1 MGGRSGEVTSCEAGE
16 GGERWPPQ
24 AKVAIEYPPFDL
36 RREMAAKPAATAPAA
51 APAAAA
57 AASASA
63 SASRAELRVTSG
75 AKISALVERAL
86 EALPAGAVRLHAEG
100 NAVSKCVS
108 VAEIAKR
115 KLRGVHQLN
124 EIGLADDGAR
134 PTVGITLSLR
144 PLDAAHPGYQPPLTD
159 EERAGVRPD
168 FDAADAMETD
178 GAPT

>member
-1 MGGRSGEVTSCEAGE
+1 M
-16 GGERWPPQ
+16 
-24 AKVAIEYPPFDL
+24 
-36 RREMAAKPAATAPAA
+36 
-51 APAAAA
+51 
-57 AASASA
+57 
-63 SASRAELRVTSG
+63 TSG

-134 PTVGITLSLR
+134 PTIGITLSLR

-159 EERAGVRPD
+159 EARGRAPD

-178 GAPT
+178 GARRECRAKYF

>member
-1 MGGRSGEVTSCEAGE
+1 
-16 GGERWPPQ
+16 
-24 AKVAIEYPPFDL
+24 
-36 RREMAAKPAATAPAA
+36 MAAKPAATAPAA

-57 AASASA
+57 AASA

-86 EALPAGAVRLHAEG
+86 EALPAGAGRLHAEG

>member
-1 MGGRSGEVTSCEAGE
+1 MATRAAQAACDDAYALHDAIYATQEAQDAAME
-16 GGERWPPQ
+16 AAQ
-24 AKVAIEYPPFDL
+24 A
-36 RREMAAKPAATAPAA
+36 
-51 APAAAA
+51 
-57 AASASA
+57 
-63 SASRAELRVTSG
+63 
-75 AKISALVERAL
+75 RAL

-168 FDAADAMETD
+168 IDAADAMETD

>member
-1 MGGRSGEVTSCEAGE
+1 M
-16 GGERWPPQ
+16 
-24 AKVAIEYPPFDL
+24 
-36 RREMAAKPAATAPAA
+36 
-51 APAAAA
+51 
-57 AASASA
+57 
-63 SASRAELRVTSG
+63 RVTSG

-124 EIGLADDGAR
+124 ESGLADDGAR

-159 EERAGVRPD
+159 EERAHVRPD